1 MSLTLTIKIKKMT
14 TSQRSSSKYFS
25 QKLPS
30 LATTRWIEGP
40 RIWIVGKTETMG
52 VKPFLRCSRK
62 VPQGRIVASSTC
74 SSKILKWLPLVKKDL
89 WAPLQLKRRWAEPTA
104 SMKGLITFILADKI
118 IRNIKNSK
126 NNRRTTR
133 LVAAGGLITQRLTT
147 KRMSTQMEVLMRKK
161 TRMLSQKIFIHSI

>member
-1 MSLTLTIKIKKMT
+1 MT
-14 TSQRSSSKYFS
+14 TSQRSSSKYCS

-40 RIWIVGKTETMG
+40 RIWTLEKKETMG
-52 VKPFLRCSRK
+52 MKPFLRCFQK
-62 VPQGRIVASSTC
+62 VPQGKTVASSTC
-74 SSKILKWLPLVKKDL
+74 SSKNLKWLPLGKKDL
-89 WAPLQLKRRWAEPTA
+89 WAPLQLKRLWAEPTA

-126 NNRRTTR
+126 NNRRTR
-133 LVAAGGLITQRLTT
+133 LVAAGGSSTQRLII
-147 KRMSTQMEVLMRKK
+147 KRMSTLTEVLMRKR